1 MLNTI
6 YVDAGNTRV
15 KCAIKTS
22 EGWELI
28 ASGTYSEL
36 KQWGPILDR
45 AGSDAFIYFTS
56 VSDSFEEWLKT
67 SHLDQQEC
75 VSRIDTSRIPASR
88 LDYETP
94 FTLGADRWLACAG
107 AYSLSKQTVAVITAG
122 TAITVDLMDQHGVFR
137 GGVIMP
143 GLDTI
148 EYAAHQAAPRL
159 PIADVLNPVDVPA
172 RSTDDS
178 VDAGA
183 RFMVQSAISDL
194 IERYED
200 RFGMLR
206 IWISGGRASHIE
218 ELLSKRDTR
227 SDDFLIFRGMEELIQ
242 ARADS

>member
-1 MLNTI
+1 MLQTI

-15 KCAIKTS
+15 KCAMMTTD
-22 EGWELI
+22 GWEFI
-28 ASGTYSEL
+28 GSGTYAEPSEWISL
-36 KQWGPILDR
+36 LLR
-45 AGSDAFIYFTS
+45 MESDAQIYFTS
-56 VSDSFEEWLKT
+56 VSDTFEEWLNNSPLHQRST
-67 SHLDQQEC
+67 I
-75 VSRIDTSRIPASR
+75 SRIDTSHLPASR

-107 AYSLSKQTVAVITAG
+107 AYSLSKQAVAVITAG

-148 EYAAHQAAPRL
+148 EAAAHLAAPRL
-159 PIADVLNPVDVPA
+159 PIADVLNPVLAPA

-183 RFMVQSAISDL
+183 RYMVQSAISD
-194 IERYED
+194 IIDQYEE

-206 IWISGGRASHIE
+206 IWISGGRANHIE
-218 ELLSKRDTR
+218 ELLRRDTR
-227 SDDFLIFRGMEELIQ
+227 ADQFLIFRGMEELVH
-242 ARADS
+242 AKADS